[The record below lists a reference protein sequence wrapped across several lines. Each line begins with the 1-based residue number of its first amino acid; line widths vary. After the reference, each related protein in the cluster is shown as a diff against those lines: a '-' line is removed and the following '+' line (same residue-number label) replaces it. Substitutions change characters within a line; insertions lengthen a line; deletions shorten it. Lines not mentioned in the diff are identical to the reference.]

1 MVMPFKVGDPVTISP
16 KIFFDDICPKI
27 LTAQKEPCAKLGGTY
42 GIQLFGDGGG
52 AWTLDYGAAKVSNGV
67 GDKVDF
73 YVEMTAE
80 DFHGMMKGVLDLE
93 AAARGGRIRYE
104 GDPALFNN
112 LAAILKPA
120 D

>member
-1 MVMPFKVGDPVTISP
+1 MVLQLKVGDPVTISP
-16 KIFFDDICPKI
+16 KTFFDDICPKI
-27 LTAQKEPCAKLGGTY
+27 LTAQKGPCAQLGGTY

-52 AWTLDYGAAKVSNGV
+52 AWTLDYSKAKVVPGV

-73 YVEMTAE
+73 YLEMTAE
-80 DFHGMMKGVLDLE
+80 DFHGMMKGVLDLD

-104 GDPALFNN
+104 GDPNMFNN
-112 LAAILKPA
+112 LAAILQPA